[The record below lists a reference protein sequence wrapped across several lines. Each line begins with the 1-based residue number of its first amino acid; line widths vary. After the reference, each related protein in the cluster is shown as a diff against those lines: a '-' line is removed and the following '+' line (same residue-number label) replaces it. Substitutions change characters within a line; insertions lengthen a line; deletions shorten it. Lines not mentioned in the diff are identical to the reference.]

1 MVGKEKGRKQAR
13 VANRVLGQLN
23 RTLISTDIYNIW
35 WYLITVSLTFT
46 DINNGG
52 FSTLGDVHTRCYPD
66 VVFNQP
72 CIPPI
77 YFFFFSFFWSYLL
90 CASNETHVTHYGFV
104 RCSVWAWVG
113 LGSEN
118 FESKTT
124 KGASRLDCNCLL
136 DVLCKERI
144 MNHHF
149 EKRCGRALTFRP
161 ANIRNTQS
169 QVNKQENL
177 YHLGR
182 QSVWDK
188 YQQNI

>member
-1 MVGKEKGRKQAR
+1 MFLV
-13 VANRVLGQLN
+13 
-23 RTLISTDIYNIW
+23 
-35 WYLITVSLTFT
+35 
-46 DINNGG
+46 
-52 FSTLGDVHTRCYPD
+52 
-66 VVFNQP
+66 
-72 CIPPI
+72 
-77 YFFFFSFFWSYLL
+77 
-90 CASNETHVTHYGFV
+90 
-104 RCSVWAWVG
+104 
-113 LGSEN
+113 
-118 FESKTT
+118 
-124 KGASRLDCNCLL
+124 DCNCLL

-188 YQQNI
+188 YQQIISPRVTPPELNRLLPVT